1 MLAYVIETRDR
12 GRGRGLLD
20 CADDPGEA
28 FVEAE
33 VTTNGASVE
42 MMDDDDVRLLAGDK
56 AHDMPTFLA
65 LVPEL
70 PNMVLPTPVLHVQA
84 THIPAASHS
93 SLSAPLH
100 GRRPTARPCIAVHGS
115 LLGVHC
121 PRG

>member
-20 CADDPGEA
+20 

-56 AHDMPTFLA
+56 AQTCRRS
-65 LVPEL
+65 L
-70 PNMVLPTPVLHVQA
+70 P
-84 THIPAASHS
+84 
-93 SLSAPLH
+93 
-100 GRRPTARPCIAVHGS
+100 
-115 LLGVHC
+115 
-121 PRG
+121 